1 MARFLWETLTL
12 MAAIILVFTL
22 VYRWLEHW
30 SWTESFYSSVMISTL
45 VGKGQPRLDATKL
58 LMAAQAL
65 LSFVVAGQLVLFFA
79 QPPATRLPKT

>member
-1 MARFLWETLTL
+1 
-12 MAAIILVFTL
+12 
-22 VYRWLEHW
+22 
-30 SWTESFYSSVMISTL
+30 MISKL